1 MINILHPVEI
11 FLHPGD
17 YYFGNRDTRIR
28 TVLGSCVSITCWHPN
43 LLLGGMC
50 HYMLPERGNSECST
64 PDGRYA
70 DAAVAMLLLNI
81 DNIGVPYKEYQVKLF
96 GGSSMFP
103 KAYKNKIPQIHVQNV
118 QAARRLIKQHG
129 FRCVAEN
136 LGGFGSRNII
146 FEVWSGDVWVKH
158 RNMLS
163 VVDPVPVHEK
173 NRLKKNPVSHL

>member
-1 MINILHPVEI
+1 MINSLHPVEI

-28 TVLGSCVSITCWHPN
+28 TVLGSCVSITCWHPH
-43 LLLGGMC
+43 LLVGGMC
-50 HYMLPERGNSECST
+50 HYMLPERGSIQRTGEYST

-70 DAAVAMLLLNI
+70 DAAIAMLLLNI
-81 DNIGVPYKEYQVKLF
+81 DDIGVSCKEYQVKLF

-103 KAYKNKIPQIHVQNV
+103 KAYKNKTPQIHIQNV
-118 QAARRLIKQHG
+118 QVARRLIKQHG
-129 FRCVAEN
+129 FRCVAEH

-158 RNMLS
+158 RNVL
-163 VVDPVPVHEK
+163 PITNHNPI
-173 NRLKKNPVSHL
+173 NRSLR